1 MNELRCFR
9 CGEIMSEKKHMIQT
23 ITYLGGIGSRH
34 DICEACF
41 NSFVNWLAERR
52 PVK

>member
-1 MNELRCFR
+1 MELRCFR

-23 ITYLGGIGSRH
+23 ITYLGGIGPRH
-34 DICEACF
+34 DICENCF
-41 NSFVNWLAERR
+41 IGFTNWLAEGS